1 MSRSEENDPN
11 EERERLDRR
20 TLIRV
25 AAGGVAATGLLAAV
39 PEPSGAAPAALVP
52 NNFRAA
58 IHVTDENS
66 LQYAYSALE
75 TIAEHYKKADGQ
87 LIIDGAAVK
96 ILATDDGLNNVK
108 WAHDA
113 GADIVAA
120 NDALAPTTLAVAASM
135 DARAVESSVGSRR
148 ATSIDRAASA
158 KRDLAA
164 RTSIAASPAS

>member
-108 WAHDA
+108 SAHDA

-120 NDALAPTTLAVAASM
+120 NDALAIYGIDPKSLPDFINVDNPGVIAVI
-135 DARAVESSVGSRR
+135 DAQVKGFHYY
-148 ATSIDRAASA
+148 
-158 KRDLAA
+158 K
-164 RTSIAASPAS
+164 P